1 MFFVNVMAS
10 DMQDPFAD
18 PVPLAGNNAS
28 AADSTLTVGRNAS
41 LTLGTDTLIVLD
53 EGLLEQRRINCCGLL
68 PPKSKSTRSIPFY
81 NILWADLTKVD
92 LTIHY
97 ARPPS
102 PGAISIN
109 VAYINYSLDLSS
121 SAGSLQAAEWVVK
134 LLDRAYGASQRQKR
148 IKVLINPY
156 GGTGKAGKYYTRD
169 IEPVFAAA
177 RCELDVER
185 TAYSG
190 HAAEIAEKLDLE
202 AYDVL
207 ACASGD
213 GLPHECFNGFS
224 RRADAQEALK
234 KIAIVQ
240 LPCGSGNAMSWNL
253 NGTGNASMGALAI
266 VKGLRTPLDLA
277 SFTQGEKRT
286 LSFLSTAIG
295 IVAETDLGT
304 ENIRWMGPMRF
315 TYGVLVRLL
324 GKTLY
329 PCDIAVKTV
338 IETKAEIMAHYADEV
353 TKGRQAEETSKDL
366 MEGSKSSPPTSTGLS
381 PLRYGTPS
389 SPVPSDWQSVS
400 YDNLGNFYLGNM
412 TIMTEGAPFFPAALP
427 SDGLMDLVTIDGDI
441 SRFKAIGLVLAVEK
455 GAFFE
460 QESVRFRKIEAVRV
474 TPKFGRWADRSTKAS
489 ASRLG
494 KALRAVGIF
503 GGEGAAKDQRD
514 GGYIAVDGE
523 KLPFEP
529 FQIEVHRGLGSTLSK
544 SGYMYE
550 SPGPTG
556 WEAFQKGTA
565 VSRDAMSA

>member
-1 MFFVNVMAS
+1 MPPDS
-10 DMQDPFAD
+10 TGGQDPFAD
-18 PVPLAGNNAS
+18 PVPLANNDAL
-28 AADSTLTVGRNAS
+28 AANSTLTVGRNAS
-41 LTLGTDTLIVLD
+41 LTLGTDALIVLD

-68 PPKSKSTRSIPFY
+68 PPKSKTTRSIPFY

-97 ARPPS
+97 AKPS
-102 PGAISIN
+102 SAGAVSVN
-109 VAYINYSLDLSS
+109 VAYINYGLDLSS
-121 SAGSLQAAEWVVK
+121 SAGSLQAGDWVAK
-134 LLDRAYGASQRQKR
+134 LLDKAYGASQRQKR

-156 GGTGKAGKYYTRD
+156 GGTGKAGKYYARD
-169 IEPVFAAA
+169 IEPVLAAA

-190 HAAEIAEKLDLE
+190 HASEIAEKLDIE

-224 RRADAQEALK
+224 RRSDAKEALK

-253 NGTGNASMGALAI
+253 NGTGNASVGALAI
-266 VKGLRTPLDLA
+266 LKGLRTPLDLA

-329 PCDIAVKTV
+329 PCDVAVKTA
-338 IETKAEIMAHYADEV
+338 IESKADIKIHYADEV
-353 TKGRQAEETSKDL
+353 AKGRQAKEFNKDL
-366 MEGSKSSPPTSTGLS
+366 MDASEPSLSTNTGLS

-389 SPVPSDWQSVS
+389 SPVPPDWQSVS
-400 YDNLGNFYLGNM
+400 YDNLGNLYLGNM

-427 SDGLMDLVTIDGDI
+427 NDGLMDLITIDGDI
-441 SRFKAIGLVLAVEK
+441 GRLKAISLVLAVEK
-455 GAFFE
+455 GTFFE
-460 QESVRFRKIEAVRV
+460 QDYVRFRKIEAVRV
-474 TPKFGRWADRSTKAS
+474 TPKFGRWADKSTKVS

-494 KALRAVGIF
+494 KALKAVGIF
-503 GGEGAAKDQRD
+503 GGEGGAKDQRD
-514 GGYIAVDGE
+514 GGYISVDGE

-529 FQIEVHRGLGSTLSK
+529 FQIEVHRGLGTTLSK
-544 SGYMYE
+544 SGYKYE

-556 WEAFQKGTA
+556 WEAYQKGNSST
-565 VSRDAMSA
+565 RDGASA

>member
-1 MFFVNVMAS
+1 MAS

-18 PVPLAGNNAS
+18 PVPFASNDAS

-102 PGAISIN
+102 PGAVSIN

-121 SAGSLQAAEWVVK
+121 SAGSLQAAEWVAK

-177 RCELDVER
+177 RCGLDVER

-190 HAAEIAEKLDLE
+190 HAAEIAEKLDIE
-202 AYDVL
+202 DYDVL

-213 GLPHECFNGFS
+213 GLPHECFNGLS

-253 NGTGNASMGALAI
+253 NGTGDASMGALAI

-338 IETKAEIMAHYADEV
+338 IESKAEIMAHYADEV
-353 TKGRQAEETSKDL
+353 TKGRQVEELSKDL
-366 MEGSKSSPPTSTGLS
+366 MECSESSLPTSTGLS
-381 PLRYGTPS
+381 PLRYGTTS

-412 TIMTEGAPFFPAALP
+412 TIMTEGAPFFPCALP

-441 SRFKAIGLVLAVEK
+441 SRFKAISLVLAVEK

-474 TPKFGRWADRSTKAS
+474 TPKFGRWADKSTKAS

-494 KALRAVGIF
+494 KALKAVGIF

-514 GGYIAVDGE
+514 GGYISVDGE

-529 FQIEVHRGLGSTLSK
+529 FQIEVHRGLGCTLSK

-556 WEAFQKGTA
+556 WEVFLKEAA
-565 VSRDAMSA
+565 SSRDAVSA

>member
-1 MFFVNVMAS
+1 MSS
-10 DMQDPFAD
+10 DSTGGQDPFAD
-18 PVPLAGNNAS
+18 PVPLATNNPGAL
-28 AADSTLTVGRNAS
+28 AANSTLTVGRNAS

-53 EGLLEQRRINCCGLL
+53 EGLLEQRRINFCGLL
-68 PPKSKSTRSIPFY
+68 PPKSKTTRSIPFY

-102 PGAISIN
+102 SGATSIN
-109 VAYINYSLDLSS
+109 VAYINYALDLSS
-121 SAGSLQAAEWVVK
+121 SASSVKAGDWVAK

-148 IKVLINPY
+148 VKVLINPY
-156 GGTGKAGKYYTRD
+156 GGVGKAGKYYTRD
-169 IEPVFAAA
+169 IEPVLAAA

-190 HAAEIAEKLDLE
+190 HASEIAEKLDIE

-224 RRADAQEALK
+224 RRADATEALRK
-234 KIAIVQ
+234 VAIVQ

-253 NGTGNASMGALAI
+253 NGTGDASLAALAI

-295 IVAETDLGT
+295 IVAESDLGT

-315 TYGVLVRLL
+315 TYGFLVRLL

-329 PCDIAVKTV
+329 PCDIAVKTA
-338 IETKAEIMAHYADEV
+338 IESKAEIKMHYAQEV
-353 TKGRQAEETSKDL
+353 AKGRQAEEFSKASGGDSAL
-366 MEGSKSSPPTSTGLS
+366 PLSTATGLS
-381 PLRYGTPS
+381 PLLYGTPS

-400 YDNLGNFYLGNM
+400 YDNLGNLYLGNM

-427 SDGLMDLVTIDGDI
+427 CDGLMDLVTIDGDI
-441 SRFKAIGLVLAVEK
+441 GRMKAISFLLAVEK
-455 GAFFE
+455 GTFFD
-460 QESVRFRKIEAVRV
+460 QESVRFRKIEAIRV
-474 TPKFGRWADRSTKAS
+474 TPRFGRWADKSAKTS

-494 KALRAVGIF
+494 KALKAVGIS
-503 GGEGAAKDQRD
+503 GGEGGAKGQRD

-529 FQIEVHRGLGSTLSK
+529 FQIEVHRGLGTTLSK

-550 SPGPTG
+550 SPGPAG
-556 WEAFQKGTA
+556 WEAYQKA
-565 VSRDAMSA
+565 SSSRDGASA

>member
-1 MFFVNVMAS
+1 MSS
-10 DMQDPFAD
+10 DSTARHRGDPFAD
-18 PVPLAGNNAS
+18 PSPPAIRDSNALAAN
-28 AADSTLTVGRNAS
+28 STLTVGRNAS
-41 LTLGTDTLIVLD
+41 LTLATDTLIVLD
-53 EGLLEQRRINCCGLL
+53 EGLLEERRVNCCGLL

-97 ARPPS
+97 AKPEAS
-102 PGAISIN
+102 GAKS
-109 VAYINYSLDLSS
+109 VHVTYINYALDLSS
-121 SAGSLQAAEWVVK
+121 STGSQKAADWVAK

-169 IEPVFAAA
+169 VEPVFAAA
-177 RCELDVER
+177 QCELDVER

-190 HAAEIAEKLDLE
+190 HASEIAEKLDID

-207 ACASGD
+207 ACVSGD

-224 RRADAQEALK
+224 RRVDAKQALK
-234 KIAIVQ
+234 RVAIVQ

-253 NGTGNASMGALAI
+253 NGTGDPRMAALAI

-295 IVAETDLGT
+295 IVAESDLGT

-315 TYGVLVRLL
+315 TYGFLVRLL

-329 PCDIAVKTV
+329 PCDVAVKTA
-338 IETKAEIMAHYADEV
+338 IENKTDIKMHYAEEV
-353 TKGRQAEETSKDL
+353 CKGRQEDLANKEFSGEAGSNEATSK
-366 MEGSKSSPPTSTGLS
+366 GLS
-381 PLRYGTPS
+381 PLSYGLPS
-389 SPVPSDWQSVS
+389 SPVPSDWENMA
-400 YDNLGNFYLGNM
+400 YDNLGNLYLGNM
-412 TIMTEGAPFFPAALP
+412 TIMTEGAPFFPGALP
-427 SDGLMDLVTIDGDI
+427 CDGLMDLVTIDGDI
-441 SRFKAIGLVLAVEK
+441 GRLKAISSLLAIEK
-455 GAFFE
+455 GTFFD
-460 QESVRFRKIEAVRV
+460 QEHVRVRKIEAIRV
-474 TPKFGRWADRSTKAS
+474 TPKFGRWTHKSAKTS

-494 KALRAVGIF
+494 KALKSVGIS
-503 GGEGAAKDQRD
+503 GGEGGAKGRRD

-529 FQIEVHRGLGSTLSK
+529 FQLEVHRGLGTTLSK
-544 SGYMYE
+544 SGYLYE
-550 SPGPTG
+550 SPGPAG
-556 WEAFQKGTA
+556 WEMYQKG
-565 VSRDAMSA
+565 SLRDAASV

>member
-1 MFFVNVMAS
+1 MSS
-10 DMQDPFAD
+10 DSTGGQDPFAD
-18 PVPLAGNNAS
+18 PVPFANNDALAAN
-28 AADSTLTVGRNAS
+28 STLTVGRNAS
-41 LTLGTDTLIVLD
+41 LTLGTDALIVLD
-53 EGLLEQRRINCCGLL
+53 EGLLEERRINCCGLL

-97 ARPPS
+97 ARPPT
-102 PGAISIN
+102 PGATSIN
-109 VAYINYSLDLSS
+109 VAYINYALDLSS
-121 SAGSLQAAEWVVK
+121 SAGSLQAGDWVAK

-169 IEPVFAAA
+169 IEPVLAAA
-177 RCELDVER
+177 MCELDVER

-190 HAAEIAEKLDLE
+190 HASEIAEGLDIE

-213 GLPHECFNGFS
+213 GLPHECFNGFA
-224 RRADAQEALK
+224 RRADAKEALRK
-234 KIAIVQ
+234 VAIVQ

-253 NGTGNASMGALAI
+253 NGTGDASLAALAI

-277 SFTQGEKRT
+277 SFSQGEKRT

-315 TYGVLVRLL
+315 TYGFLVRLL

-329 PCDIAVKTV
+329 PCDIAVKTAV
-338 IETKAEIMAHYADEV
+338 ETKSEIKMHYAREV
-353 TKGRQAEETSKDL
+353 AKGRQADDFSKTLINDS
-366 MEGSKSSPPTSTGLS
+366 ESSLSESTGLS

-389 SPVPSDWQSVS
+389 SPVPSDWQNVS

-427 SDGLMDLVTIDGDI
+427 CDGLMDLVTIDGDI
-441 SRFKAIGLVLAVEK
+441 GRLKAISFLLSVEK
-455 GAFFE
+455 GTFFE

-474 TPKFGRWADRSTKAS
+474 TPKFGRWADRSAKPS

-494 KALRAVGIF
+494 KALQAVGIL
-503 GGEGAAKDQRD
+503 GGEGKGRDQRD

-529 FQIEVHRGLGSTLSK
+529 FQIEVHRGLGMTLSK
-544 SGYMYE
+544 SGYVYE
-550 SPGPTG
+550 TPGPAG
-556 WEAFQKGTA
+556 WETYQKAFA
-565 VSRDAMSA
+565 SSRDATSA